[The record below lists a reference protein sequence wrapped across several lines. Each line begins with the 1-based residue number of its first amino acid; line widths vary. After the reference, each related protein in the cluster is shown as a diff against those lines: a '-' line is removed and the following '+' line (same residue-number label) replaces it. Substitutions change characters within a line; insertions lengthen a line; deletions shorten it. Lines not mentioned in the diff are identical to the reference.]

1 MLHTLWVGF
10 GYVLVVTFGGLAL
23 WRGGWAERSAA
34 TLVLGAWFLTPHL
47 QRGFGPGL
55 YLTSLDCAVTLS
67 LFVISY
73 YSRRIWT
80 LLITSCH
87 LGGTLTHLAAI
98 MALQSQ
104 SYAYITTL
112 GLLGGIGV
120 ALSLGVGVLENE
132 FIRRHLPPKASSE

>member
-34 TLVLGAWFLTPHL
+34 ALVLCAWFLTPHL
-47 QRGFGPGL
+47 QRGYDPGI
-55 YLTSLDCAVTLS
+55 YIAVLDIFVTFC

-73 YSRRIWT
+73 FSRRIWT

-87 LGGTLTHLAAI
+87 LGGALTHLAAAI
-98 MALQSQ
+98 SIHVGF
-104 SYAYITTL
+104 YAYNTTL

-132 FIRRHLPPKASSE
+132 FIRKHLLQK